1 MQTACTV
8 RSLVENNFVD
18 LPSGVTRSTVAG
30 VPVAR
35 YAFPSR
41 SAATDHTYVEGVVKI
56 SLLSGPATRC
66 PSLVIATPSGLPFS
80 NSSNFDWDHRRVP
93 CACIVT
99 VKKKIGERLKRKRA
113 KRRIML
119 KMSLLERLS
128 GGRGGMRVRCPDR
141 STSNVILLVSD
152 EPDYCR

>member
-18 LPSGVTRSTVAG
+18 LPSGVTRRTVAG

-66 PSLVIATPSGLPFS
+66 PSLVIATPSGFPFS
-80 NSSNFDWDHRRVP
+80 SSSNFDWDQRRVP
-93 CACIVT
+93 CACAMAEE
-99 VKKKIGERLKRKRA
+99 KKITQRPREEKVERRV
-113 KRRIML
+113 ML
-119 KMSLLERLS
+119 KMSLLESL
-128 GGRGGMRVRCPDR
+128 
-141 STSNVILLVSD
+141 
-152 EPDYCR
+152 